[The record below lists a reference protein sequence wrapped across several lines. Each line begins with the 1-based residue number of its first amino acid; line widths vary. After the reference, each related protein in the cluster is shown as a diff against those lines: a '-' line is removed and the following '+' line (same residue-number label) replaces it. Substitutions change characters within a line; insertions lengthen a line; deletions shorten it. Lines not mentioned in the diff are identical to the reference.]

1 MATVRATGKK
11 NAVQSDCVK
20 STPKEEGGGDTIWI
34 GARLD
39 DLNCGVIDPT
49 GTHYA
54 DAQHLPQHF
63 FVQRRTKVLIFS
75 LNLFIDTQYSD
86 LTQLLIVGSRHAPP
100 LRRTPTMT
108 ESCNLCA
115 TSIRPRIANTPH
127 ERRGHPRHAGFLAA
141 STKRR
146 PQPPWWWPCRA
157 AVTSSPSIRTSST
170 GPPRGADR
178 NGMHDQ
184 MA

>member
-54 DAQHLPQHF
+54 DANHLPQHF

-75 LNLFIDTQYSD
+75 LNLFIDTQYFD
-86 LTQLLIVGSRHAPP
+86 LLTRP
-100 LRRTPTMT
+100 LNRLF
-108 ESCNLCA
+108 SL
-115 TSIRPRIANTPH
+115 
-127 ERRGHPRHAGFLAA
+127 
-141 STKRR
+141 
-146 PQPPWWWPCRA
+146 
-157 AVTSSPSIRTSST
+157 
-170 GPPRGADR
+170 
-178 NGMHDQ
+178 
-184 MA
+184 